1 MEAMEDLLRRHGG
14 TGTISDDARRQ
25 FRDGLWDL
33 VAPGP
38 AGAAARRVVGA
49 DRCFQLRHA
58 FDQRV
63 EDASAQLFV
72 LSPAALLLRRI
83 PLAYLLR

>member
-1 MEAMEDLLRRHGG
+1 MEDLLRRHGG
-14 TGTISDDARRQ
+14 NGAISDDARRQ

-58 FDQRV
+58 L
-63 EDASAQLFV
+63 SA
-72 LSPAALLLRRI
+72 AH
-83 PLAYLLR
+83 

>member
-1 MEAMEDLLRRHGG
+1 VEAMEDLLRRHGG
-14 TGTISDDARRQ
+14 NGAISDDARRQ

-58 FDQRV
+58 KGSAWSSVLRSGRV
-63 EDASAQLFV
+63 ITKSSAP
-72 LSPAALLLRRI
+72 SPQCLDTSME
-83 PLAYLLR
+83 